1 MLLQLPLKMNYKDA
15 TQSLPLPPRATH
27 IVIGTPD
34 TTSFY
39 FRGGAKEA
47 CLFRASLSQAR

>member
-1 MLLQLPLKMNYKDA
+1 MATASKNELQRRNSVTA
-15 TQSLPLPPRATH
+15 TATAT
-27 IVIGTPD
+27 GTPD
-34 TTSFY
+34 TTSLY